1 MAASTQR
8 ARTVTRPLH
17 LRRPLQPPNP
27 FVKAV
32 VSIAEK
38 LLEKV
43 LTYFCGF
50 RYERALKMFP
60 YR

>member
-50 RYERALKMFP
+50 R
-60 YR
+60 